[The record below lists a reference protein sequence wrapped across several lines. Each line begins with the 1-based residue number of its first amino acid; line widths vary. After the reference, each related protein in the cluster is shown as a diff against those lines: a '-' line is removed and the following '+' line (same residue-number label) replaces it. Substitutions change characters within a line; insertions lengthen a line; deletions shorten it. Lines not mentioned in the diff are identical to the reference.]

1 MPAEKYAT
9 RVWLLTFYRF
19 YLWS

>member
-9 RVWLLTFYRF
+9 RVWLITFYRF